1 MRRDDENHEIRR
13 YIGEAKVLQADLLPM
28 LKEYWK
34 KTDLFD
40 VILRWEK
47 PVLLIEII
55 SKYVYKVFARTL

>member
-1 MRRDDENHEIRR
+1 MKCNVSETVKDLIRYLRRDDENHEIRR

-40 VILRWEK
+40 VILR
-47 PVLLIEII
+47 
-55 SKYVYKVFARTL
+55 

>member
-1 MRRDDENHEIRR
+1 LRRDDENHEIRR